1 MAAQARTSTLNDLYA
16 GIEED
21 LERVERSLQELG
33 RSPNPLVAEINDY
46 LFQPGGKRIRPALL
60 ILSAKIHGYRGEE
73 HIFWSALVEVIHTAS
88 LIHDDIIDNADRRR
102 GRETVHTRWG
112 SNITVLLGDFL
123 YIQAIKQA
131 LATRRL
137 PIIDIMA
144 EVTAHMIEGELLECS
159 FAGDPEIGEARYFEI
174 LERKTASLFS
184 AACRIGGILG
194 EAGRED
200 VVRLGAFGT
209 RIGLAFQVID
219 DLLDFTGRPSVL
231 GKPVLS
237 DLREGRITLPL
248 ILTLGRLDPAA
259 REGLK
264 RLILERDSEPEAIP
278 RIQALVTSNGALQ
291 EAAARAARFADEAR
305 SVLDGFPESP
315 ATEAMRRLGDFIL
328 ARAT

>member
-1 MAAQARTSTLNDLYA
+1 
-16 GIEED
+16 D